1 MTAAAGPVATA
12 ATAPTEAI
20 LSERARALKRFLRN
34 RAAIVGTVVVLLVA
48 MLSVFAPLLA
58 PHDPNT
64 PFKSRTLTSR
74 GVPIGPEREFPF
86 GADSLGRC
94 QLSRL
99 LFGGRVSLAVAL
111 AATALLALVGTSVGV
126 ASGYFGG
133 WTDTLL
139 MRVVDVLLSFPFL
152 VVCMAINKSVARP
165 GIWVLFLVLG
175 FLSWTGLARQ
185 VRARTMQ
192 IRSLEYVV
200 AARALGASHLR
211 VIVRHVLPNVLSL
224 VIVLCTTL
232 VAEMIIVESVLS
244 FLGVGVVPP
253 TSSWGS
259 MLQEGDPYMRS
270 VPRLLLIPAAA
281 ITVTVVGFNLLGEG
295 LRDAL
300 DPKS

>member
-1 MTAAAGPVATA
+1 MSASPSVSDGRAWRRFTRHRGALVGLFIVFFVALCA
-12 ATAPTEAI
+12 
-20 LSERARALKRFLRN
+20 
-34 RAAIVGTVVVLLVA
+34 
-48 MLSVFAPLLA
+48 VFAPVLA
-58 PHDPNT
+58 PHDPNV
-64 PFKSRTLTSR
+64 PYKSRTLTNR
-74 GVPIGPEREFPF
+74 GVPIGPEREFPL

-94 QLSRL
+94 ELSRL
-99 LFGGRVSLAVAL
+99 LYGGRVSLAVAL
-111 AATALLALVGTSVGV
+111 AATLLLALVGTTVGV
-126 ASGYFGG
+126 SAGYFGG
-133 WTDTLL
+133 WVDAGL

-152 VVCMAINKSVARP
+152 IVCMAINKTVAKP

-192 IRSLEYVV
+192 VRSLEFVT
-200 AARALGASHLR
+200 AARALGATHGR
-211 VIVRHVLPNVLSL
+211 IITKHILPNVLSL
-224 VIVLCTTL
+224 VVVLCSTI

-259 MLQEGDPYMRS
+259 MLQESDPYLRS
-270 VPRLLLIPAAA
+270 VPRLLAVPATA

-300 DPKS
+300 DPKA

>member
-1 MTAAAGPVATA
+1 MTTAAAN
-12 ATAPTEAI
+12 
-20 LSERARALKRFLRN
+20 LSERARAMRRFLRN
-34 RAAIVGTVVVLLVA
+34 RGAVVGTVIVFVVA
-48 MLSVFAPLLA
+48 MLSVFAPALA

-64 PFKSRTLTSR
+64 PFKARTLTNR
-74 GVPIGPEREFPF
+74 GVPIGPDREFPL

-111 AATALLALVGTSVGV
+111 AATALLALVGTTVGV
-126 ASGYFGG
+126 ASGYFGS
-133 WTDTLL
+133 WTDTVL

-152 VVCMAINKSVARP
+152 LVCMAINKSVARP

-192 IRSLEYVV
+192 IRSLEFVT

-211 VIVRHVLPNVLSL
+211 VILRHVLPNVLSL
-224 VIVLCTTL
+224 VIVLSTTL
-232 VAEMIIVESVLS
+232 IAEMIIVESVLS

-270 VPRLLLIPAAA
+270 VPRLLLIPAGA

>member
-1 MTAAAGPVATA
+1 MSTSSQATN
-12 ATAPTEAI
+12 
-20 LSERARALKRFLRN
+20 SSRAWLRFKRN
-34 RAAIVGTVVVLLVA
+34 RGALVGLVLVCVVALLA
-48 MLSVFAPLLA
+48 LLA
-58 PHDPNT
+58 PALAPHPPDVPY
-64 PFKSRTLTSR
+64 KSRTLTSR
-74 GVPIGPEREFPF
+74 GVPIGPERAFPL

-94 QLSRL
+94 ELSRL
-99 LFGGRVSLAVAL
+99 LYGGRVSLAVAL
-111 AATALLALVGTSVGV
+111 ASTLLLAIVGTGIGI

-133 WTDTLL
+133 LTDTVL
-139 MRVVDVLLSFPFL
+139 MRGVDVLLSFPFL
-152 VVCMAINKSVARP
+152 LVCMAINKTVARP

-192 IRSLEYVV
+192 VRSLEFVT
-200 AARALGASHLR
+200 AARALGATHSR
-211 VIVRHVLPNVLSL
+211 VIFRHILPNVASL

-244 FLGVGVVPP
+244 YLGVGVVPP

-259 MLQEGDPYMRS
+259 MLQESDPYMRS
-270 VPRLLLIPAAA
+270 VPRLLAIPAMA